1 MNICYST
8 SGDPG
13 DRKLMG
19 VAVAVK
25 IVFETKI
32 IQVANTSTG
41 K

>member
-8 SGDPG
+8 SG

-25 IVFETKI
+25 IVFESKV
-32 IQVANTSTG
+32 IQVAITSTG